1 LGIGGSGIGGIQV
14 IPLALSNVTF
24 AGLTA
29 AFKTVMQSSNNISCT
44 FMKKHFYLGVFIAV
58 VTLCSAFKNDRPQ
71 QHLIGK
77 WKFDAE
83 ATKKTLEKIFKPGQD
98 PQADQLAKTMIE
110 YLFMQMQGSTVEYQ
124 PEGVLI
130 TTLVNEETKETKT
143 TQGSWRMDEG
153 TNELVVVENS
163 SKKREQRLKV
173 ISISS
178 TQMELELKGSTNAD
192 ALVMVYAK

>member
-1 LGIGGSGIGGIQV
+1 MSSIQV
-14 IPLALSNVTF
+14 MLPALTNVTF

-29 AFKTVMQSSNNISCT
+29 AFKTVMQSSKNISCT
-44 FMKKHFYLGVFIAV
+44 FMKKNFYLGVFLAV

-71 QHLIGK
+71 QYLIGK

-83 ATKKTLEKIFKPGQD
+83 ATKKNLEKNFKPTQD

-130 TTLVNEETKETKT
+130 TTFVNEDTKETKT
-143 TQGSWRMDEG
+143 IQGS
-153 TNELVVVENS
+153 
-163 SKKREQRLKV
+163 
-173 ISISS
+173 
-178 TQMELELKGSTNAD
+178 
-192 ALVMVYAK
+192 

>member
-1 LGIGGSGIGGIQV
+1 VVRGLAEFQV
-14 IPLALSNVTF
+14 IPPALTNVTF

-29 AFKTVMQSSNNISCT
+29 AFKTVMQSFKNISCT
-44 FMKKHFYLGVFIAV
+44 FMKKHFYLGVFLAV

-77 WKFDAE
+77 WKFDTE
-83 ATKKTLEKIFKPGQD
+83 ATKKSLEKNFKPGQD
-98 PQADQLAKTMIE
+98 PQVDQLAKTMIE

-143 TQGSWRMDEG
+143 TQGSWRMDES
-153 TNELVVVENS
+153 TNELVVIENS

-192 ALVMVYAK
+192 ALVMVYTK

>member
-1 LGIGGSGIGGIQV
+1 
-14 IPLALSNVTF
+14 
-24 AGLTA
+24 
-29 AFKTVMQSSNNISCT
+29 
-44 FMKKHFYLGVFIAV
+44 MKKHFYLGVFLAV

-77 WKFDAE
+77 WKFDTE
-83 ATKKTLEKIFKPGQD
+83 ATKKSLEKNFKPGQD
-98 PQADQLAKTMIE
+98 PQVDQLAKTMIE

-143 TQGSWRMDEG
+143 TQGSWRMDES
-153 TNELVVVENS
+153 TNELVVIENS

-192 ALVMVYAK
+192 ALVMVYTK